1 MPGGLSKRNL
11 PLKPGVSHRTLQR
24 MKACEWRLSPAYD
37 ITYAYNE
44 QGECTSSCQMSA
56 NRKWVDI
63 HDADWFVVAGWSR
76 YAQSAAVSG
85 GQAKKLRG
93 F

>member
-1 MPGGLSKRNL
+1 MCVYVR
-11 PLKPGVSHRTLQR
+11 PGVGVASWLFL
-24 MKACEWRLSPAYD
+24 RLDVDDVLAVLELAY
-37 ITYAYNE
+37 
-44 QGECTSSCQMSA
+44 SL
-56 NRKWVDI
+56 KWVDI

>member
-1 MPGGLSKRNL
+1 ME
-11 PLKPGVSHRTLQR
+11 
-24 MKACEWRLSPAYD
+24 ACEWRLSPAYD

-44 QGECTSSCQMSA
+44 QSEFTNSCQMSV

-63 HDADWFVVAGWSR
+63 HEEDCLAVADWSR
-76 YAQSAAVSG
+76 YAQVAAVSG
-85 GQAKKLRG
+85 GQAEKVRG